1 MVRFYSLIAACVAM
15 TAFALPMLNQAAL
28 IVA

>member
-1 MVRFYSLIAACVAM
+1 MVRFYSLIAACVAL
-15 TAFALPMLNQAAL
+15 TALALPVLNQAAL